1 MPKQKVGDGR
11 FSSPKQSEASRAN
24 GSKSKGPKSVA
35 GKSKVAQN
43 ATREGLFS
51 RQVVIE
57 QLGEKQSDFDDI
69 KEQLWD
75 VLQPTN
81 ALEEMLVQDF
91 LENWWRRERIRRA
104 ETAELRTRAGFLDL
118 RTMLNDKDQVEKLR
132 FRFLVLYGEYAKIVA
147 SSVPTDVGE
156 IMAELEEVR
165 QELIATA
172 KGADFLLT
180 TIEPLSR
187 TLKKAGT
194 LSAADE
200 VLLRACCGFGS
211 QAATYFTSINASNPK
226 QTKKDSQ
233 ANAPNFGNDVA
244 VLSKQDPQVL
254 TIMLA
259 FAKASEELRRKEA
272 ADTPEP
278 NSTAM
283 PETTDEGEN
292 TEAKKKQQEN
302 QENKERDRSVMLEAI
317 VVAAIGDLR
326 RRKQL
331 LEVIEGEEAKTATS
345 MTVIDRDISERFA
358 RAETAVERRMYR
370 ALAALAGMRA
380 VPVSS
385 LLPS

>member
-1 MPKQKVGDGR
+1 VGKG
-11 FSSPKQSEASRAN
+11 SPKQSEASRAN

-57 QLGEKQSDFDDI
+57 QLGEKQRDFDDM

-118 RTMLNDKDQVEKLR
+118 RTMLNDKDKIEKLR
-132 FRFLVLYGEYAKIVA
+132 FRFLILYGEYAKILA
-147 SSVPTDVGE
+147 SSVPTDVGDT
-156 IMAELEEVR
+156 MAQLEEVR
-165 QELIATA
+165 QELMATA
-172 KGADFLLT
+172 KGVDFLLT
-180 TIEPLSR
+180 EVEPVSR
-187 TLKKAGT
+187 TLKKTGT
-194 LSAADE
+194 PSLADQIR
-200 VLLRACCGFGS
+200 LQTCCGFGS
-211 QAATYFTSINASNPK
+211 QAAVFYASVNDWNR
-226 QTKKDSQ
+226 QQSNGVSDSE
-233 ANAPNFGNDVA
+233 ATAGGNSFVPISD
-244 VLSKQDPQVL
+244 DPQIL
-254 TIMLA
+254 TIMLS
-259 FAKASEELRRKEA
+259 FAKVAAERRRKEA
-272 ADTPEP
+272 AEAAEAAKLNVVATPKAED
-278 NSTAM
+278 A
-283 PETTDEGEN
+283 EKEQAEKKEQDALKDEKRE
-292 TEAKKKQQEN
+292 ELSIALQ
-302 QENKERDRSVMLEAI
+302 AI
-317 VVAAIGDLR
+317 LDAAIGELR

-345 MTVIDRDISERFA
+345 MTVIDEDLSERFA

-370 ALAALAGMRA
+370 ALAALAAMRA